1 MNECT
6 IKRATTPGGRRRI
19 RAITMDSILELASEL
34 GKRIAADPRGL
45 AMIEASKALQESLPD
60 RKLVEDY
67 DALQLKMAKLEAGG
81 KPLEP
86 EDKRGLIEMRDKV
99 ATSPVLKELLKAQV
113 EYVSLMKNVSMTI
126 EKSAQ
131 G

>member
-1 MNECT
+1 
-6 IKRATTPGGRRRI
+6 
-19 RAITMDSILELASEL
+19 MDSILELASEL

-45 AMIEASKALQESLPD
+45 AMIEASKALEESLPD